1 MYKLSI
7 RIFALT
13 GTFGISAQ
21 AAKMIYPVIYA
32 AFARGSLSIGR
43 SIALIAATG
52 AGCLIVAAVIGAGGI
67 FISRKLKAG
76 RGATLAW

>member
-7 RIFALT
+7 GIFALT

-32 AFARGSLSIGR
+32 AFARGSLSIG
-43 SIALIAATG
+43 
-52 AGCLIVAAVIGAGGI
+52 
-67 FISRKLKAG
+67 
-76 RGATLAW
+76 